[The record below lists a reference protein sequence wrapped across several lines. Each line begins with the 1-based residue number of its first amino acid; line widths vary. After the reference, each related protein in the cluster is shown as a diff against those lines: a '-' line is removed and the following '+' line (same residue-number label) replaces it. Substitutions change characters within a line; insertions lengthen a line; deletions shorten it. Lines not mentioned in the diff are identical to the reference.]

1 MLDMK
6 RILDNPEEV
15 KKQVITRNDDPAK
28 IDRVIELNESR
39 KKAQKEAD
47 ELRNKRNALSK
58 EIGALKSKGQNA
70 DGIMAEVASMKDKL
84 ATLEAAETETTLE
97 IEKVMATIP
106 NLTLPEVPVGKDEM
120 FNVEVP
126 GKRWGEPAKFDFEP
140 MAHFDI
146 AEKLGIVDFARG
158 AKVAGSG
165 FILYSGLGARLERA
179 LIQFM
184 LDLHTGNGFT
194 EKFVP
199 FMVNADS
206 LYGTGQLPKFE
217 QDLYHIE
224 GESLYMN
231 PTAEVPL
238 INIYRDEILEED
250 ELPIRMTAYAPSFR
264 KEAGS
269 YGKDTR
275 GLIRVHQFNKVE
287 LIKLAKP
294 EDSEAEHQSM
304 LDEAELTL
312 RKLGLP
318 YRVIT
323 LSTGDTGFS
332 SAKTYDIEVW
342 LPTMGKYKEISSVS
356 NCMDFQARRG
366 NIRFRRKEIKKV
378 EFVHTLNGSG
388 VAVGRTMVAI
398 LENFQRKDG
407 SVAIPE
413 VLQPYMNGIKEIR

>member
-70 DGIMAEVASMKDKL
+70 DAVMKEVAELKDKL
-84 ATLEAAETETTLE
+84 AGLETSETETSAE

-106 NLTLPEVPVGKDEM
+106 NLTLPEVPIGKDET
-120 FNVEVP
+120 FNVEIP
-126 GKRWGEPAKFDFEP
+126 GKRWGEPRKFDFEP
-140 MAHFDI
+140 LAHFDI

-199 FMVNADS
+199 FMINADS

-224 GESLYMN
+224 GEALYMN

-238 INIYRDEILEED
+238 VNIYRDEILEED
-250 ELPIRMTAYAPSFR
+250 DLPIRMTAYAPVFVR
-264 KEAGS
+264 KPAA
-269 YGKDTR
+269 T
-275 GLIRVHQFNKVE
+275 
-287 LIKLAKP
+287 
-294 EDSEAEHQSM
+294 
-304 LDEAELTL
+304 
-312 RKLGLP
+312 
-318 YRVIT
+318 
-323 LSTGDTGFS
+323 
-332 SAKTYDIEVW
+332 
-342 LPTMGKYKEISSVS
+342 
-356 NCMDFQARRG
+356 
-366 NIRFRRKEIKKV
+366 
-378 EFVHTLNGSG
+378 
-388 VAVGRTMVAI
+388 GRTLA
-398 LENFQRKDG
+398 G
-407 SVAIPE
+407 
-413 VLQPYMNGIKEIR
+413 